1 MKLRIREF
9 REELGMTQSEL
20 AKSIGTLQ
28 RNISN
33 WENGINEPDCAT
45 IVKLSELFKISLDE
59 LFGREQSADS
69 YVIRGIDRQLM
80 NTISQLNETQKFAL
94 LQFLKEFGV

>member
-9 REELGMTQSEL
+9 REELGLTQTEL

-33 WENGINEPDCAT
+33 WENGVNEPDCAT
-45 IVKLSELFKISLDE
+45 VVKLAEIFNISLDE
-59 LFGREQSADS
+59 LFGREQNGET
-69 YVIRGIDRQLM
+69 YKLRGIDRQII
-80 NTISQLNETQKFAL
+80 NAISKLSETQKFSL
-94 LQFLKEFGV
+94 LQFLREVND